1 MGFLTPFINYGKLI
15 GGGILA
21 ILALFGW
28 YKYSSKIEQIGELED
43 YVEQKDKIISA
54 QHDQAVVAEKV
65 HEAEVENVVLEK
77 EVALNEVIVE
87 DKFDKKNDVAQKKI
101 DETPDGVKYEIDA

>member
-28 YKYSSKIEQIGELED
+28 YKYSSKVEQIGELED

-54 QHDQAVVAEKV
+54 QHNQATIAEKV
-65 HEAEVENVVLEK
+65 HEQAVENVKLEK
-77 EVALNEVIVE
+77 DVALNEIVVE
-87 DKFDKKNDVAQKKI
+87 NKFDKKNNIAQKKT
-101 DETPDGVKYEIDA
+101 DETPDGVEYEINA